1 MTETHQT
8 LTVAD
13 IDFGSDNLIP
23 AVSQDA
29 ETGEVL
35 VIAFMNPMSLQK
47 TLETGDAWFW
57 SRSRRE
63 LWHKGA
69 TSGNYLR
76 VQSISVNC
84 EENSLVLKVRPEG
97 PACHT
102 GKRSCF
108 YRELDWR
115 PDR

>member
-1 MTETHQT
+1 MPDNDQA
-8 LTVAD
+8 LKVAD
-13 IDFGSDNLIP
+13 IDFGPENLIP

-35 VIAFMNPMSLQK
+35 VIAFMSPTSLQK

-57 SRSRRE
+57 SRSRQE

-84 EENSLVLKVRPEG
+84 EENSLVLKVIPEG

-102 GKRSCF
+102 GNRSCF